1 MAKRS
6 LPAEPVSRKDVRE
19 LIELIRANQIEEFE
33 LEQGDLKLRIV
44 STRSSHENAGDGGP
58 RMAAPMYPPPPAYYY
73 GAGMPMMPP
82 SRASIEAEPH
92 AAAAPAPAAA
102 AAAAPASAA
111 APPKAPALED
121 DPNLIKITSPMV
133 GSFYR
138 APAPDA
144 KPYVDRGSRVEENT
158 VLCIVEAMKLM
169 NEIKAETRGTVRAIL
184 VENGQPVEYGQ
195 TLFLI
200 DPN

>member
-6 LPAEPVSRKDVRE
+6 LPAEPLSRKDVRE

-44 STRSSHENAGDGGP
+44 STRSSRENAAEGGL
-58 RMAAPMYPPPPAYYY
+58 RMAPPMYPPPAYYY
-73 GAGMPMMPP
+73 GPGMPMMPP
-82 SRASIEAEPH
+82 SRVGVEAESH
-92 AAAAPAPAAA
+92 AVAPAAA
-102 AAAAPASAA
+102 ANPALAPAPAVAA
-111 APPKAPALED
+111 PKAPALED

>member
-44 STRSSHENAGDGGP
+44 STRSSRESGGEGGS
-58 RMAAPMYPPPPAYYY
+58 RMAAPLYPPPPAFYY

-82 SRASIEAEPH
+82 SRVGVEAESHAVPP
-92 AAAAPAPAAA
+92 AAAANPAPAAA
-102 AAAAPASAA
+102 PTPAAA
-111 APPKAPALED
+111 PKAPALED
-121 DPNLIKITSPMV
+121 DPNLIKVTSPMV
-133 GSFYR
+133 GTFYR